1 MFLSRISPSSRLVSS
16 GSRLSLIGEE
26 KIYIE
31 MTDASFVTSPMRIRK
46 IEQTSIKAGRIYTKM
61 CADIALDYFNSIH
74 DTNFELV
81 EDHENMGSYSFNQIP
96 GTLTHCFFKAKEN
109 RCINDFFAEIMHVG
123 PLYPSVVNC
132 KLVTQEDETRVPLQK
147 YPPFVGSSGFH
158 PFKETADEPSFAHV
172 ITHPT
177 YHPEPP
183 IAEDYMK
190 MCVSD
195 IIAKRAIDH
204 YNKTNETTFL
214 PVVCD
219 KMRSCSFSEEWIH
232 ICFHAKE
239 YYNSR
244 IKLFFAEIKYS
255 RVSMPVVTICRILDG
270 ETKVGCENCKLYE
283 VIHPVEGYRAEF
295 LDNMEIVEENRGSW
309 NKVYEEEYLG
319 RIR

>member
-1 MFLSRISPSSRLVSS
+1 
-16 GSRLSLIGEE
+16 LSLIGEE

-177 YHPEPP
+177 CLPQPP
-183 IAEDYMK
+183 TGIDKWRKWNVNKRIA
-190 MCVSD
+190 S
-195 IIAKRAIDH
+195 RAINH
-204 YNKTNETTFL
+204 YNTTNGTNFVL
-214 PVVCD
+214 VVDDTLC
-219 KMRSCSFSEEWIH
+219 SCFFSQKWAH
-232 ICFHAKE
+232 VCFNAKE
-239 YYNSR
+239 DSH

-255 RVSMPVVTICRILDG
+255 RVSMPAVTICQIVDG
-270 ETKVGCENCKLYE
+270 ETKVGCENCDYCE
-283 VIHPVEGYRAEF
+283 VIHPVEGVEGYQREF
-295 LDNMEIVEENRGSW
+295 LDNMQTVEEDKDTW
-309 NKVYEEEYLG
+309 NKVFEEEYLG
-319 RIR
+319 RIGRIG